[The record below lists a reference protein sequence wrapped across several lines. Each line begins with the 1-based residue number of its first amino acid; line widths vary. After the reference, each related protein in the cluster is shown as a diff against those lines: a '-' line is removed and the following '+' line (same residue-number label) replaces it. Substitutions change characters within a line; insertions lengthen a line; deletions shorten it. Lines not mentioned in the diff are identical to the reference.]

1 MAVTILIFIIFLW
14 MNHLFLVK
22 NAHVNTLAC
31 FLSYRV
37 VASII
42 FYAKFHQNIDVN
54 EKIVEYNHG
63 RSIWPKSM
71 LALKHSFSSEM
82 TIQQIDTTLLF
93 HSSHFSFLVTFG
105 NEVTKIRKYYVI
117 FVYILQGKMGK
128 TEKNWKE
135 NHTTKVTKIPKTKR
149 RKYRMNETKISH

>member
-1 MAVTILIFIIFLW
+1 

-22 NAHVNTLAC
+22 NVHINTLAC

-82 TIQQIDTTLLF
+82 IIQQIDTAKRKLERLQFST
-93 HSSHFSFLVTFG
+93 SSSFV
-105 NEVTKIRKYYVI
+105 KI
-117 FVYILQGKMGK
+117 
-128 TEKNWKE
+128 
-135 NHTTKVTKIPKTKR
+135 
-149 RKYRMNETKISH
+149 